1 MTKFNFQLKKLRDAA
16 REWEDVK
23 ADFNNRLDQSID
35 AVARDKDADAPMV
48 SFKNIN
54 GKVSKRERAFRIGFG
69 KGNHFFAHG
78 IHGKNDFI
86 ELTEAN
92 IEMLKELKEDK
103 ETRVALED
111 ALKKKFEA
119 QQANG
124 KKGQEQRLANVELA
138 TNSVVSL
145 SNKAPQTDTVSVSL
159 AS

>member
-23 ADFNNRLDQSID
+23 EDFNNRLEQSID
-35 AVARDKDADAPMV
+35 AVARNKDADAPMV

-103 ETRVALED
+103 ETRTALED

-124 KKGQEQRLANVELA
+124 KKGQEQRLMNIKLTANM
-138 TNSVVSL
+138 S
-145 SNKAPQTDTVSVSL
+145 
-159 AS
+159 